1 MRISTAVALH
11 TSIFFR
17 LDHDLEY
24 YRQKNAGGSLLTR
37 MLSAMDITN
46 PLFPLIFDQIK
57 KNLQL
62 AKMLIFDLGG

>member
-1 MRISTAVALH
+1 
-11 TSIFFR
+11 
-17 LDHDLEY
+17 
-24 YRQKNAGGSLLTR
+24 